1 MKRKFILL
9 IACFLFICRGSGV
22 YGLNGS
28 KADGHEKTNIEPL
41 SGLDNYAIPVN
52 VRGALIGK
60 LIVTSETKPRAKII
74 KDTSGLFRIDRE
86 GNISLK
92 RKVKLLPSDASVSY
106 MMTVKTGSRQK
117 EFELVRDDFLRN
129 KVVAHRGAWKHFNA
143 SENSLNALKH
153 AIELGCAWSEFD
165 VWMAADGIPVVNH
178 DPRAGGYEIEK
189 TPSTDL
195 KKIALKGD
203 DFLPALEQYLLT
215 IKSQNRTRLVLEIK
229 PSQVSLDRTLELT
242 EKVVRMVHDLR
253 AQAWVTYISF
263 SYQALVRVMELD
275 PMAKTAYLGSD
286 TSVEKVWKD
295 KMWGIDFNG
304 KMFVE
309 DKDLIRKAHDLGL
322 KVNVWTINDPSDMKA
337 LLVGGVDY
345 ITTNEPEILLEM
357 LH

>member
-1 MKRKFILL
+1 ML

-22 YGLNGS
+22 YGLSGS

-52 VRGALIGK
+52 VKGALIGK
-60 LIVTSETKPRAKII
+60 LIITKGSKSRAKII
-74 KDTSGLFRIDRE
+74 HDTSGLFRIDRD

-92 RKVKLLPSDASVSY
+92 RKVKLLPSDTCVSY
-106 MMTVKTGSRQK
+106 RVTVKAGRWQK
-117 EFELVRDDFLRN
+117 EFELVKDDFLRN
-129 KVVAHRGAWKHFNA
+129 KVVAHRGAWKHFEA
-143 SENSLNALKH
+143 SENSLNALRY
-153 AIELGCAWSEFD
+153 AIEMGCAWSEFD
-165 VWMAADGIPVVNH
+165 VWMAGDGVPVVNH

-189 TPSTDL
+189 TTSTDL
-195 KKIALKGD
+195 KKVALKGD
-203 DFLPALEQYLLT
+203 DFLPTLKQYLLT

-263 SYQALVRVMELD
+263 SYHALVRVMELD

-286 TSVEKVWKD
+286 KEVEQIWKD
-295 KMWGIDFNG
+295 KMWGVDFNG
-304 KMFVE
+304 KMFME
-309 DKDLIRKAHDLGL
+309 DKDLIHKAHDLGL
-322 KVNVWTINDPSDMKA
+322 KVNVWTINAPSDMKA
-337 LLVGGVDY
+337 LLEGGVDY

-357 LH
+357 QH